1 MHVSCMYYTCYMH
14 VLSILQVRWF
24 RRDVG
29 DGERRTFVDDPNDPI
44 INAGPNAQRFLILC
58 KFLIIVQL
66 LFVWV
71 FGLCLDKTHSKF
83 PTACPSHHH
92 HSA

>member
-1 MHVSCMYYTCYMH
+1 M
-14 VLSILQVRWF
+14 RWF

-71 FGLCLDKTHSKF
+71 FGLCLAIS
-83 PTACPSHHH
+83 
-92 HSA
+92 